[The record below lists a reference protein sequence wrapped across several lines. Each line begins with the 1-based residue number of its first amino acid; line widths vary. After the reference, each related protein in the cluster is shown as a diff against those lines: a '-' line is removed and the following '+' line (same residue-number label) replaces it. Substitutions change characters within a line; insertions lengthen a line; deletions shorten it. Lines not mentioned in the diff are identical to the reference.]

1 MTTTRQRVAEVPG
14 AIGDWAAGVAAVLKE
29 NLPRAA
35 VFSLA
40 FLGVG
45 FAPFGAGLLAVLL
58 AVVLPAV
65 GVGAFSLVKSK
76 VPPLLRERF
85 GSSQPEPFGERSD
98 TAVERHPSG
107 R

>member
-14 AIGDWAAGVAAVLKE
+14 AIGDWAAGVAAVVEE

-35 VFSLA
+35 VFVLA

-45 FAPFGAGLLAVLL
+45 LAPFGAGLLAVLL
-58 AVVLPAV
+58 AVVLPALGV
-65 GVGAFSLVKSK
+65 GVFSLAKSK
-76 VPPLLRERF
+76 VPPLVRERF
-85 GSSQPEPFGERSD
+85 GSSRPEPFGDRPD
-98 TAVERHPSG
+98 TAVERRPSG